1 MVKILVGIDAKM
13 TGLWSVVYAL
23 NLAKRMDIKIA
34 ILLVSDTPSSAEL
47 KGASPSLSPSAKQER
62 SEEDET
68 SIKRRLEKL
77 ITDGRSE
84 GISIDYYLAYGS
96 YKEEIIKFIKEKG
109 ITLLVVDSPSVD
121 RKEASEKLPE
131 LLCEIKLRT
140 HCRIEV
146 VHQKDVK

>member
-23 NLAKRMDIKIA
+23 NLAKRMDVKIA
-34 ILLVSDTPSSAEL
+34 ILLVSDN
-47 KGASPSLSPSAKQER
+47 ASPSSSSLSTSKQE
-62 SEEDET
+62 EPEKDET
-68 SIKRRLEKL
+68 AIKRRLEKL

-84 GISIDYYLAYGS
+84 GISVDYYLADGS

-109 ITLLVVDSPSVD
+109 ITLLVVDFPSAD
-121 RKEASEKLPE
+121 LKEASEKFPE
-131 LLCEIKLRT
+131 LLGEIKLRT

>member
-1 MVKILVGIDAKM
+1 MVKLLVGIDAKM

-34 ILLVSDTPSSAEL
+34 ILFVSDAASS
-47 KGASPSLSPSAKQER
+47 SPSPAAGQEQP
-62 SEEDET
+62 EKEDT

-84 GISIDYYLAYGS
+84 GISIDYYLADGS
-96 YKEEIIKFIKEKG
+96 YKEEVIKFIKEKG
-109 ITLLVVDSPSVD
+109 ITLLVVDFPYAD

-131 LLCEIKLRT
+131 LLGEIKLRT
-140 HCRIEV
+140 NCRIEV
-146 VHQKDVK
+146 VHQKDIK

>member
-1 MVKILVGIDAKM
+1 MVKLLVGIDAKM

-34 ILLVSDTPSSAEL
+34 VLLVSDTAPQT
-47 KGASPSLSPSAKQER
+47 LSPSPSAGEET
-62 SEEDET
+62 SEKDET
-68 SIKRRLEKL
+68 AIKRRLEKL

-109 ITLLVVDSPSVD
+109 ITLLVVDFPSPD

-131 LLCEIKLRT
+131 LLGEIKLRT